1 MSKGLGSVYLSWLF
15 LQGMVDLLYKAELVS
30 SSYSTPTSDN
40 AVERVNKPCPRAHL
54 NGFIAVLR
62 AFYLTH

>member
-1 MSKGLGSVYLSWLF
+1 MLGSVYLSWLF
-15 LQGMVDLLYKAELVS
+15 LQGIVYFSYKAERVS
-30 SSYSTPTSDN
+30 SSDSTQTSDK
-40 AVERVNKPCPRAHL
+40 AVERVNKPYPRVHL